1 MSRLRRVSKLQEL
14 KSGARA
20 LDSNRSI
27 VMIDARVA
35 RLPGVKS
42 WLAAF
47 PFRRVLRAGEDL
59 KTLASFQREVE
70 FWQRRWGAK
79 LNRDFSVIAIGGG
92 SVGDFAGFVASV
104 YWRGLRLVHVP
115 STWLAALDSAHGGKT
130 ALNVGG
136 AKNQIGSFHP
146 AEEVILVRELLAA
159 QPPARAV
166 EARGELLKMA
176 LLDGGAWAKPVRA
189 AYERELRSAAHG
201 NGAKEALANGALGTA
216 PNWEK
221 LIWKSL
227 PSVVEAKL
235 RVVRRDP
242 REQSGERRILNLGH
256 TWGHVLEATHNWP
269 HGRCVELGLHFADEY
284 FGSDFCDET
293 HRSALRV
300 LPRLPRAQ
308 KTRARVTRAE
318 ALQRLA
324 RDKKRSGA
332 EHVVMIQAR
341 GWGKVRR
348 VRVELQ
354 SILDFAAA
362 EGWLK

>member
-14 KSGARA
+14 KSGPRG
-20 LDSNRSI
+20 LDPNRSI

-35 RLPGVKS
+35 RLPGVKA
-42 WLAAF
+42 WLSAF

-59 KTLASFQREVE
+59 KTLSSFQREVE
-70 FWQRRWGAK
+70 FWQSRWGAK
-79 LNRDFSVIAIGGG
+79 LSRDFRVVAIGGG

-104 YWRGLRLVHVP
+104 YWRGLQLIHVP
-115 STWLAALDSAHGGKT
+115 TTWLAALDSAHGGKT

-146 AEEVILVRELLAA
+146 AEEVILLRELLAA
-159 QPPARAV
+159 QPPARAI

-176 LLDGGAWAKPVRA
+176 LLDGGAWTQPVRA
-189 AYERELRSAAHG
+189 AYEREFRGEQPKAVQDVA
-201 NGAKEALANGALGTA
+201 
-216 PNWEK
+216 NWEK
-221 LIWKSL
+221 LIWKCL

-242 REQSGERRILNLGH
+242 REQTGVRQILNLGH
-256 TWGHVLEATHNWP
+256 TWGHVLEAAHNWS

-284 FGSDFCDET
+284 FSSDFCAEA
-293 HRSALRV
+293 HRRVQRV
-300 LPRLPRAQ
+300 LPRLPQAAKSRV
-308 KTRARVTRAE
+308 KVTRAE
-318 ALQRLA
+318 ALARLA
-324 RDKKRSGA
+324 RDKKRSGS
-332 EHVVMIQAR
+332 EHVVMIQALA
-341 GWGKVRR
+341 WGKARR
-348 VRVELQ
+348 VRVELR